1 MKRAEYFKKI
11 YELVSQIPPGRVA
24 TYGQLA
30 YLAGFPQAPRI
41 AGQALCF
48 APPGLPCHRCVN
60 SCLLYT
66 SVYRLRQAAQ
76 PPSISPARRA
86 DFPWLPGRSPLSSH
100 RLKRPAG
107 RGRFCASR
115 GYQLPIFDGP
125 AACFPPAAPRR
136 RDCAHNPAAIGQ
148 LCGCLLYTSRCV

>member
-1 MKRAEYFKKI
+1 MKRAEYFQKI

-60 SCLLYT
+60 S
-66 SVYRLRQAAQ
+66 
-76 PPSISPARRA
+76 
-86 DFPWLPGRSPLSSH
+86 
-100 RLKRPAG
+100 AG
-107 RGRFCASR
+107 RLAPGFFQQRALLEKEGVRFR
-115 GYQLPIFDGP
+115 P
-125 AACFPPAAPRR
+125 
-136 RDCAHNPAAIGQ
+136 N
-148 LCGCLLYTSRCV
+148 GCVDLKKHLWDPFCS

>member
-60 SCLLYT
+60 SEG
-66 SVYRLRQAAQ
+66 RLFPAA
-76 PPSISPARRA
+76 
-86 DFPWLPGRSPLSSH
+86 
-100 RLKRPAG
+100 RPAG
-107 RGRFCASR
+107 KRGRPLSPKRLCRFKKTPLGSFLLLALGFPFKKSASPLFFYFLRTSCCLQKSFCSFFYTER
-115 GYQLPIFDGP
+115 
-125 AACFPPAAPRR
+125 AARSAFFPSCSKNFMDP
-136 RDCAHNPAAIGQ
+136 
-148 LCGCLLYTSRCV
+148 LYFIMLIC